1 MNVTAY
7 ALAILIIAAA
17 VLYIVLAAVALM
29 WGLDTDH
36 PVLGCIPIM
45 PLFAFALL
53 YLVNDLAQSLVE
65 AGVGA

>member
-7 ALAILIIAAA
+7 LLAILIIAGAI
-17 VLYIVLAAVALM
+17 LYIVLAAAALM

-36 PVLGCIPIM
+36 PILGCIPIM
-45 PLFAFALL
+45 PLFAFILL
-53 YLVNDLAQSLVE
+53 YLVNDLAQALVE